1 MSVKWV
7 NIAWIQVFCQ
17 TAYNGVTA
25 CIDRHFQPV
34 QTAKDANFPRFKVG
48 LLFCLIQIT
57 AYVWCTSHSCREWAE
72 GVVQNYRKLPTF
84 ITAGGKSDGKDAYI
98 VSLFIKGKK
107 ITTAAMPKLTS
118 NCASQLKAVPCGEDI
133 LITYNS
139 EDCLEDEENFVELTF
154 KMPGKSL
161 KHKFYFQVK

>member
-1 MSVKWV
+1 MRPAVEYFFDK
-7 NIAWIQVFCQ
+7 
-17 TAYNGVTA
+17 T
-25 CIDRHFQPV
+25 R
-34 QTAKDANFPRFKVG
+34 
-48 LLFCLIQIT
+48 
-57 AYVWCTSHSCREWAE
+57 REWAE

-84 ITAGGKSDGKDAYI
+84 ITAEGKSDGKDAYI